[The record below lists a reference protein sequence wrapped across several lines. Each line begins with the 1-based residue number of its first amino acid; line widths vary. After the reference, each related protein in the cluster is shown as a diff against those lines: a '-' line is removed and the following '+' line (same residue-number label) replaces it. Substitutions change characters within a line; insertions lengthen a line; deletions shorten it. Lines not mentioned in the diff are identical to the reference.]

1 MDRLKKY
8 FFILILVPLLGC
20 NDPLVDI
27 QNIPSD
33 PGDLISTNHY
43 RTIADIP
50 TGISCMISLEE
61 YDIID
66 AEIPS
71 EAEIEDE
78 ILIQIEVEL
87 NEIIEGEAQYNQK

>member
-1 MDRLKKY
+1 MDRLKEY
-8 FFILILVPLLGC
+8 FFILTLVTLVGC
-20 NDPLVDI
+20 NDPLGDI

-33 PGDLISTNHY
+33 PGDLISTNHH
-43 RTIADIP
+43 RTITDIP
-50 TGISCMISLEE
+50 TGISCMISFEE

-78 ILIQIEVEL
+78 ILIQIEIEL